1 MSKTVRIANGQG
13 FWGDSIDAPV
23 RLIEYGKIDY
33 LTLDYLAEVTLS
45 IMQKQ
50 KRKNPALGYATD
62 FVDLM
67 ARTLPII
74 KAKGIRVIANGG
86 GVNPEACRAAIRR
99 GGVTDK
105 EPTLSDI
112 ERALY
117 RPDARIFEL
126 TPASNVTTVAGRH
139 RRPKFRWTIAD

>member
-1 MSKTVRIANGQG
+1 MDPLVSNSPDTV
-13 FWGDSIDAPV
+13 V
-23 RLIEYGKIDY
+23 
-33 LTLDYLAEVTLS
+33 LA
-45 IMQKQ
+45 
-50 KRKNPALGYATD
+50 
-62 FVDLM
+62 
-67 ARTLPII
+67 
-74 KAKGIRVIANGG
+74 GG
-86 GVNPEACRAAIRR
+86 GTLGEACRAAIRS

-105 EPTLSDI
+105 DPTLSDI